1 MNLHLRLGSVSML
14 FRVRR
19 SWTPFPL
26 QAFGELEL
34 QEGFNKHKAVQEFQW
49 MIVILNPRGSHSHKI
64 RSTSS
69 WDYICIFSCLKPWT
83 RKASDELWFYWIG
96 HEHNDVLRLVNCN
109 RHVSRGLGLVEA
121 LRIFLATFRL
131 PGEVIET
138 DQDHHNAE
146 QKKKKIFAYYSMKL
160 IWTKSS
166 VKQETNLQDF
176 KTKGLKIKNWKL
188 DNRTT
193 YPCASILTPWGAVH
207 WAAHGEFC
215 RGRLPFQSDL
225 GIENLPKA
233 STVCQSLKAYFRS
246 QPIADGSLAAL
257 GWETWRTGWRGRGNT
272 LKQTGSGR
280 LSSHD
285 PCLCLTV
292 YILDFMI
299 LYMIVWL
306 CYYYQF
312 PWYHK
317 YSCILL
323 CPICPRWRRGQP
335 ALCASIARKRT
346 QMIESV
352 GQLRNVTRT
361 SLKIR
366 WLWHAGPWALR
377 MDGTLQTVVA
387 RLQDATCQSQHI
399 LS

>member
-1 MNLHLRLGSVSML
+1 
-14 FRVRR
+14 
-19 SWTPFPL
+19 
-26 QAFGELEL
+26 
-34 QEGFNKHKAVQEFQW
+34 
-49 MIVILNPRGSHSHKI
+49 
-64 RSTSS
+64 
-69 WDYICIFSCLKPWT
+69 
-83 RKASDELWFYWIG
+83 
-96 HEHNDVLRLVNCN
+96 
-109 RHVSRGLGLVEA
+109 
-121 LRIFLATFRL
+121 
-131 PGEVIET
+131 
-138 DQDHHNAE
+138 
-146 QKKKKIFAYYSMKL
+146 MKL

-193 YPCASILTPWGAVH
+193 YPCASILTPVRRSALSGSWRV
-207 WAAHGEFC
+207 
-215 RGRLPFQSDL
+215 LP
-225 GIENLPKA
+225 
-233 STVCQSLKAYFRS
+233 R
-246 QPIADGSLAAL
+246 PIAIPIRFGHRKSAQSFDSLPVFEGLFSISANCRWL
-257 GWETWRTGWRGRGNT
+257 LSCTWMRDLAN
-272 LKQTGSGR
+272 R
-280 LSSHD
+280 LAWKGKYISSHD

-387 RLQDATCQSQHI
+387 RLQDATCQSQYI